1 MKPEMKYITL
11 LLLIFTTVC
20 YSQTLKGIVT
30 LNPLKGIGDKTE
42 LSAKA
47 KEPIYLSYLYS
58 KKISIQE
65 LVTKGSTTIDT
76 VLIDDGALNDLPYT
90 ATETT
95 VKPSIA
101 IHYKDFNANIY
112 RFESE
117 SINQN
122 LAKKVISIKDS
133 IPEYKWKLFD
143 ESQTIAGYLCK
154 KATTT
159 KQIGRSQAIT
169 AWYCE
174 DIPID
179 DGPFDFTGLPGLI
192 LQIEIDDRSIIKF
205 EEINFLNEV
214 NIKIEEPENAPEM
227 LTMDEYLRKK
237 ANGK

>member
-1 MKPEMKYITL
+1 M
-11 LLLIFTTVC
+11 
-20 YSQTLKGIVT
+20 T

-65 LVTKGSTTIDT
+65 LITKGSITIDT

-95 VKPSIA
+95 IKPSIA
-101 IHYKDFNANIY
+101 IHYKDFNNNIY
-112 RFESE
+112 RFETE
-117 SINQN
+117 KLNENFQKTN
-122 LAKKVISIKDS
+122 VSIKDS
-133 IPEYKWKLFD
+133 IPLYNWNLID
-143 ESQTIAGYLCK
+143 ESQIITSYLYK

-159 KQIGRSQAIT
+159 KNIGRIQNIT

-174 DIPID
+174 DIPIN

-192 LQIEIDDRSIIKF
+192 LQIEIEDKSIIKF

-214 NIKIEEPENAPEM
+214 KIKIEDPENAIEM
-227 LTMDEYLRKK
+227 LTIDEYLRKK